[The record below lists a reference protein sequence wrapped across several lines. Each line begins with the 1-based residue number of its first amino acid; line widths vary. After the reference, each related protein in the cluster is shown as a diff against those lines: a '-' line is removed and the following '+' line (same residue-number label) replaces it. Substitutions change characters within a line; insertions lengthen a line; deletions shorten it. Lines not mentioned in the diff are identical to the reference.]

1 MTVTAYRLRVS
12 GRDIEHYDGDSV
24 LSVVLWKAALS
35 ESGKNGGIMS
45 SALSAAAQN
54 CSKFANVGDWGA
66 EGLDK
71 YWWACY
77 YSRIGMERGDNSM
90 KSIDWTLE
98 DPLADLTE
106 AELAEVI
113 QEVIDNYEAEF
124 GAKQEAAET
133 EKVAE

>member
-1 MTVTAYRLRVS
+1 
-12 GRDIEHYDGDSV
+12 
-24 LSVVLWKAALS
+24 
-35 ESGKNGGIMS
+35 
-45 SALSAAAQN
+45 
-54 CSKFANVGDWGA
+54 
-66 EGLDK
+66 
-71 YWWACY
+71 
-77 YSRIGMERGDNSM
+77 M